1 MNCRIC
7 LGRVDLRARRAS
19 TVPGTKIGQGENQCL
34 DDSKKRGRKQVTLSP
49 TMRGAFLR
57 M

>member
-34 DDSKKRGRKQVTLSP
+34 DDSKKRGREQLTTSP